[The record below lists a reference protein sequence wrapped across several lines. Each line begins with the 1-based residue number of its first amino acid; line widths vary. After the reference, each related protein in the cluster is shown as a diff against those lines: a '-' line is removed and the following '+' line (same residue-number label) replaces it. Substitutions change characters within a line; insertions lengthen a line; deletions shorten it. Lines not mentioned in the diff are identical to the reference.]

1 MQYHYAIELGG
12 SFTTIYVKNVGYA
25 LKEPTM
31 VAVEKSGD
39 EYKTFAFGK
48 EAKELVWKT
57 NDSVEV
63 FNPISHGVIE
73 NYEYAKIML
82 EHFLNKVGFKK
93 HRKNAIVLI
102 PCGLSVKDKSEYLRL
117 FEDVGMNVVDLVPS
131 IIASAIG
138 SGCNIHTTRANLLV
152 NIGGTTTEI
161 AVINLS
167 SILEG
172 VSMGI
177 GGKKM
182 DIAIANALAL
192 PNNGESK
199 RVLVGVPT
207 AEKLKNEI
215 GSLYKN
221 DTLKMEVLGVDIDS
235 KAPKA
240 RIVTSQEIRPVLVA
254 FFEEILR
261 TIDVTINSLP
271 PEISADILKNEIYF
285 TGGLARIAGLD
296 SFLKEKLPYPFKIVD
311 DPEDVTILGAGKLL
325 NDPQEINLV
334 VKNA

>member
-12 SFTTIYVKNVGYA
+12 SFTTIYVKNVGFA

-31 VAVEKSGD
+31 VAVEKNGD

-48 EAKELVWKT
+48 EAKNLVWKT

-73 NYEYAKIML
+73 NYEYAKVML
-82 EHFLNKVGFKK
+82 EYFLNKVGFKK
-93 HRKNAIVLI
+93 HRHNALVLI
-102 PCGLSVKDKSEYLRL
+102 PCGLSARDKGEYLRL
-117 FEDVGMNVVDLVPS
+117 FEDVGMNVVDLIPS
-131 IIASAIG
+131 VIASAIG
-138 SGCNIHTTRANLLV
+138 SGCNINTTKASMIV
-152 NIGGTTTEI
+152 NVGGTTTEI

-172 VSMGI
+172 VSIGI

-192 PNNGESK
+192 PNESK
-199 RVLVGVPT
+199 RLLIGTPT

-240 RIVTSQEIRPVLVA
+240 RVVTAQELRPVLVA

-261 TIDVTINSLP
+261 TIDVTINTLP
-271 PEISADILKNEIYF
+271 PEISADILKNEMCF
-285 TGGLARIAGLD
+285 TGGVAKLAGLD

-311 DPEDVTILGAGKLL
+311 CPEDVTIIGAGKLI
-325 NDPQEINLV
+325 NDPQQLNLIL
-334 VKNA
+334 KNS

>member
-12 SFTTIYVKNVGYA
+12 SFTTIYVKNVGFA

-48 EAKELVWKT
+48 EAKDLVWKT

-73 NYEYAKIML
+73 NYEYAKVML
-82 EHFLNKVGFKK
+82 EHFLSKVGFKK
-93 HRKNAIVLI
+93 RRKNAIVLI
-102 PCGLSVKDKSEYLRL
+102 PCGLSARDKGEYLRL

-131 IIASAIG
+131 VIASAIG
-138 SGCNIHTTRANLLV
+138 SRCNLNTTKASMIV
-152 NIGGTTTEI
+152 NVGGTTTEI

-172 VSMGI
+172 VSVGI

-192 PNNGESK
+192 PNGKDK
-199 RVLVGVPT
+199 RVLIGVPT
-207 AEKLKNEI
+207 AEKVKNEI

-221 DTLKMEVLGVDIDS
+221 DSLKMEVLGVDIES
-235 KAPKA
+235 KFPKS
-240 RIVTSQEIRPVLVA
+240 RVVTAQEIRPVFVA

-261 TIDVTINSLP
+261 TIDVAINTLP
-271 PEISADILKNEIYF
+271 PEISADILKNEMYF
-285 TGGLARIAGLD
+285 TGGLAKMAGLD
-296 SFLKEKLPYPFKIVD
+296 DYLSANLPYPFKIVEN
-311 DPEDVTILGAGKLL
+311 PEDVTILGAGKLL
-325 NDPQEINLV
+325 NDSSLLNSIL
-334 VKNA
+334 KNA

>member
-12 SFTTIYVKNVGYA
+12 SFTTIYVKNVGFA

-48 EAKELVWKT
+48 KAKELVWKT

-82 EHFLNKVGFKK
+82 EHFLSKVGFK
-93 HRKNAIVLI
+93 RNRRNALVLI
-102 PCGLSVKDKSEYLRL
+102 PCGLSAKDKGEYLRL

-131 IIASAIG
+131 IIASAVG
-138 SGCNIHTTRANLLV
+138 SGCNISTTRASLLV
-152 NIGGTTTEI
+152 NVGGTTTEI

-182 DIAIANALAL
+182 DIAIANSLAL
-192 PNNGESK
+192 PNGGENK
-199 RVLVGVPT
+199 RILVGVPT
-207 AEKLKNEI
+207 AEKIKNEI
-215 GSLYKN
+215 GSLYRN
-221 DTLKMEVLGVDIDS
+221 DTLKMEVLGVDIES

-240 RIVTSQEIRPVLVA
+240 RVVTAQEIRPVLVA

-271 PEISADILKNEIYF
+271 PEISADILKNEICF
-285 TGGLARIAGLD
+285 TGGVARLAGLE
-296 SFLKEKLPYPFKIVD
+296 SFLKEKLPYPFKIVEN
-311 DPEDVTILGAGKLL
+311 PEDVTIMGAGKLL
-325 NDPQEINLV
+325 NDSQMLNQII
-334 VKNA
+334 KNA